1 MNIIGGDIISDQIMT
16 TGEARELE
24 FVIDYRELER
34 EKEFVFLTSTAKTK
48 SVKAVQIRIAKTS
61 AALSGIECYMESG
74 Y

>member
-24 FVIDYRELER
+24 FVIDNRELER

-48 SVKAVQIRIAKTS
+48 SVKAVQIRIAKTA
-61 AALSGIECYMESG
+61 AALSGIGCYMESG
-74 Y
+74 F